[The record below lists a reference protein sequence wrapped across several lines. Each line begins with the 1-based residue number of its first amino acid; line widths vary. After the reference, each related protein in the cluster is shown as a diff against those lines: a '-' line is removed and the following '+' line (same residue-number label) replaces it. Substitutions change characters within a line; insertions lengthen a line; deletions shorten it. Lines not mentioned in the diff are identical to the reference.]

1 MRRWL
6 TLRWALAACLAGV
19 LTIGILAPW
28 LSANRFRGQI
38 QSALE
43 AALNRR
49 VTIREVHFNLFRG
62 PGFSVEDVLIDD
74 DPAAGVE
81 PFAHVDLVRAR
92 VRFAT
97 LLTGHLAFSN
107 LTLVEPSVNL
117 VKTESGGWNFQQLLN
132 RVATEGS
139 HSAIPEIQITSGR
152 LNFKFGDTKSVFY
165 ISNADMDVYPNQKG
179 DLVIRFSGEPA
190 RTDHLKQ
197 GVGLLVARGAIH
209 SVPGGEDQLD
219 MSLQLER
226 TALSE
231 LMRLVEARD
240 LGVRGFAASN
250 MKLSGPLSHINVSG
264 DLRVDDIHRWDLMP
278 NKGEGWILKCGGYID
293 LRKQSIDIVTS
304 VDTAADTISPIKQTA
319 PVTVKF
325 VAADYLT
332 APRWTASVLLHQL
345 PAASLLETAR
355 HLGAPFPE
363 GLVLGGKVDGEVGY
377 SRNEGV
383 LAKLELTEASFK
395 FPKGGGTEFARAPV
409 NIANNEVTFGPAE
422 VRFDNDQTSRLE
434 GRYAFD
440 TQALSLRISTPLLSI
455 TETRSLADRLLGT
468 GPLPLLANCRLGS
481 WKGWM
486 GLERH
491 EDGPTVWTGEY
502 DLQNTQIDVPGLAI
516 PIRIASASVE
526 LQPTQLQMNRIHA
539 RAGAVSLEG
548 DYRKMLDSEQPDRVR
563 ITVPEL
569 QVAELERIFMPTLR
583 RQEGFLARTFRWQR
597 APIPEWLKE
606 RQVEGSIQI
615 KSLLLDDTTLGSI
628 RTRVVWNRLH
638 LQFPGLETHLD
649 DMDGTGKLTVNLT
662 NALPQYRL
670 SGRLNSVRYRDGK
683 LDVLGVF
690 ESEGIG
696 PALFGNATAEGTFS
710 ASAISLAADTEVD
723 EMSGEFHLEPGATI
737 PHLALSKLEVT
748 QGANVLHGQG
758 ASTADGRIVLDLT
771 TSGRKP
777 VRLTGMLSPVRTV
790 AP

>member
-1 MRRWL
+1 MRRWSR
-6 TLRWALAACLAGV
+6 LRWPLAACLAGV
-19 LTIGILAPW
+19 LTIGILAPV
-28 LSANRFRGQI
+28 LSADRYRVQI

-49 VTIREVHFNLFRG
+49 VTIREVHFNLFTG

-81 PFAHVDLVRAR
+81 PFAHVDLIRAR

-117 VKTESGGWNFQQLLN
+117 VKTDSGGWNFQQLLN
-132 RVATEGS
+132 RVATGGS

-190 RTDHLKQ
+190 RTDHAKQ

-209 SVPGGEDQLD
+209 SVPGSEDQLD
-219 MSLQLER
+219 IGVQLER

-231 LMRLVEARD
+231 LVRLVEARD

-250 MKLSGPLSHINVSG
+250 MKLSGPMSHIKVSG

-278 NKGEGWILKCGGYID
+278 NKGEGWMLKYGGFVD
-293 LRKQSIDIVTS
+293 LRNQRIEIDTS
-304 VDTAADTISPIKQTA
+304 SPDNQNT

-325 VAADYLT
+325 VAADYLR
-332 APRWTASVLLHQL
+332 APKWTASVLLHQL

-355 HLGAPFPE
+355 HLGAPFPA
-363 GLVLGGKVDGEVGY
+363 GVVLAGRVDGEVGY
-377 SRNEGV
+377 SRNAGV

-395 FPKGGGTEFARAPV
+395 FPKGGSTEFARAPV

-422 VRFDNDQTSRLE
+422 VRLENDQTSRLE
-434 GRYAFD
+434 GRYVFD
-440 TQALSLRISTPLLSI
+440 AKALSLRISTPLLSI

-468 GPLPLLANCRLGS
+468 GPLPLLADCRQGS

-486 GLERH
+486 MLERQ
-491 EDGPTVWTGEY
+491 EDGPAVWTGEY
-502 DLQNTQIDVPGLAI
+502 DLQNTQIDVPGVAV
-516 PIRIASASVE
+516 PIHISSASVE
-526 LQPTQLQMNRIHA
+526 LQPTQLQLNRIHA
-539 RAGAVSLEG
+539 RAGAVSLDG
-548 DYRKMLDSEQPDRVR
+548 DYRKMLDSEQPDRLR
-563 ITVPEL
+563 ITIPEL
-569 QVAELERIFMPTLR
+569 QVAELERLFMPTLR

-597 APIPEWLKE
+597 APVPEWLKD

-615 KSLLLDDTTLGSI
+615 KSLLSDDTELGSI

-638 LQFPGLETHLD
+638 VQFPGMEAHLNE
-649 DMDGTGKLTVNLT
+649 MEGTGKLTVNLA
-662 NALPQYRL
+662 NALPEYRL
-670 SGRLNSVRYRDGK
+670 SGRLNSVEYRDGK
-683 LDVLGVF
+683 LDILGVF
-690 ESEGIG
+690 ESAGLG
-696 PALFGNATAEGTFS
+696 PALFRNASAEGTFS
-710 ASAISLAADTEVD
+710 GSAIALAADTEVD
-723 EMSGEFHLEPGATI
+723 VMSGEFHLEPGSTL
-737 PHLALSKLEVT
+737 PHMTLSKLEVT
-748 QGANVLHGQG
+748 QGPNVLHGQG

-777 VRLTGMLSPVRTV
+777 VRLTGMLLPVRTV